1 MIEPLNSLIPV
12 YRQCELIGLPRSSY
26 YYEAR
31 KESEYNLLLMSL
43 IDEEY
48 SRTPFYG
55 TRRMTAYLIR
65 QGYEVNRKR
74 IQRLMRLMGIEALN
88 PKKKLSI
95 PSPED
100 KKYPYFLKGLAITE
114 PDQVWSTDITYIRMN
129 KGFLYLVAIIDWYSR
144 YVLSWELSNTLD
156 ADFCLRALDKA
167 LLISQPEIFNS
178 DQGSQFTSDEFT
190 EKLDKVGIKI
200 SRDRR
205 GRVFDNIF
213 IERLWRT
220 VKYEEVYI
228 HSYDTVKEA
237 RESIDNYFRFYN
249 GERLHQSL
257 GYRTPQEVYLSKT
270 INKQEEIIHLK
281 SLFSVL
287 TMGSTLY
294 SFQFIPVLSLPF
306 STFQHTY
313 LL

>member
-31 KESEYNLLLMSL
+31 KESEYNLLLMRL

-74 IQRLMRLMGIEALN
+74 IQRLMKLMGIEAIY
-88 PKKKLSI
+88 PKKRLSI
-95 PSPED
+95 SSPED
-100 KKYPYFLKGLAITE
+100 KKYPYLLKDVAIIE
-114 PDQVWSTDITYIRMN
+114 PDQVWSADITYIRMN

-144 YVLSWELSNTLD
+144 YALSWELSNTLD

-178 DQGSQFTSDEFT
+178 DQGSQFTSSEFT
-190 EKLDKVGIKI
+190 EKLDKVGIQSTLDSQKSMREAMAEKPKDFEKNNTLESNLSTECPDASDLAVRI
-200 SRDRR
+200 SRNIHCFWYKKR
-205 GRVFDNIF
+205 GKN
-213 IERLWRT
+213 
-220 VKYEEVYI
+220 
-228 HSYDTVKEA
+228 
-237 RESIDNYFRFYN
+237 
-249 GERLHQSL
+249 
-257 GYRTPQEVYLSKT
+257 
-270 INKQEEIIHLK
+270 
-281 SLFSVL
+281 
-287 TMGSTLY
+287 
-294 SFQFIPVLSLPF
+294 
-306 STFQHTY
+306 
-313 LL
+313 

>member
-74 IQRLMRLMGIEALN
+74 IQRLMKLMGIEAIY

-100 KKYPYFLKGLAITE
+100 KKYPYLLKDVAIIE
-114 PDQVWSTDITYIRMN
+114 PDQVWSADITYIRMN

-178 DQGSQFTSDEFT
+178 DQGSQFTSCEFT
-190 EKLDKVGIKI
+190 EKLEKVGIQI
-200 SRDRR
+200 SRDGR

-237 RESIDNYFRFYN
+237 RESLDNYFRFYN

-270 INKQEEIIHLK
+270 INKQEEIIYLK
-281 SLFSVL
+281 EACF
-287 TMGSTLY
+287 
-294 SFQFIPVLSLPF
+294 LS
-306 STFQHTY
+306 
-313 LL
+313 

>member
-74 IQRLMRLMGIEALN
+74 IQRLMRLMGIEALY
-88 PKKKLSI
+88 PKKKLSTA
-95 PSPED
+95 SPED
-100 KKYPYFLKGLAITE
+100 KKYPYLLKDVAIIE
-114 PDQVWSTDITYIRMN
+114 PDQVWSADITYIRMN

-144 YVLSWELSNTLD
+144 YVLSWDLSNALD

-167 LLISQPEIFNS
+167 LLTSQPEIFNS
-178 DQGSQFTSDEFT
+178 DQGSQFTSSEFT
-190 EKLDKVGIKI
+190 EKLDKVGIQI
-200 SRDRR
+200 SRDGR

-237 RESIDNYFRFYN
+237 RESLDNYFRFYN

-270 INKQEEIIHLK
+270 INKQEEIIYLK
-281 SLFSVL
+281 EACF
-287 TMGSTLY
+287 
-294 SFQFIPVLSLPF
+294 LS
-306 STFQHTY
+306 
-313 LL
+313 

>member
-1 MIEPLNSLIPV
+1 
-12 YRQCELIGLPRSSY
+12 
-26 YYEAR
+26 
-31 KESEYNLLLMSL
+31 
-43 IDEEY
+43 
-48 SRTPFYG
+48 
-55 TRRMTAYLIR
+55 
-65 QGYEVNRKR
+65 
-74 IQRLMRLMGIEALN
+74 
-88 PKKKLSI
+88 
-95 PSPED
+95 
-100 KKYPYFLKGLAITE
+100 
-114 PDQVWSTDITYIRMN
+114 MN

-178 DQGSQFTSDEFT
+178 DQGSQFTSSEFT
-190 EKLDKVGIKI
+190 EKLDKVGIQI
-200 SRDRR
+200 SRDGR

-237 RESIDNYFRFYN
+237 RESLDNYFRFYN
-249 GERLHQSL
+249 SERLHQSL

-281 SLFSVL
+281 EACF
-287 TMGSTLY
+287 
-294 SFQFIPVLSLPF
+294 LS
-306 STFQHTY
+306 
-313 LL
+313 